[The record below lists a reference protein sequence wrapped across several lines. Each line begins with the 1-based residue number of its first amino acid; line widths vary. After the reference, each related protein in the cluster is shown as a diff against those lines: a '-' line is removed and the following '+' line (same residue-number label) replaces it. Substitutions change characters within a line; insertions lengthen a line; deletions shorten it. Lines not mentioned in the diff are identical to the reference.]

1 MMKSAGISKLDKQ
14 PTADRVRKAFEDA
27 MGSMYGFAAAKSDS
41 TDDRIRQFCN
51 LRSERHK
58 NAVLMGLD
66 DFISG
71 NDYQFIIDI
80 LGKRPPRERRL
91 IIKRVCFLA
100 FMPLLLVHIDGDLS
114 ETKDIQVQNCA

>member
-1 MMKSAGISKLDKQ
+1 MNSAGISKQEKQ

-27 MGSMYGFAAAKSDS
+27 MGSMYGFAAEKSDV

-51 LRSERHK
+51 LRSERAK

-66 DFISG
+66 DFMSG
-71 NDYQFIIDI
+71 NNYQFIVDI
-80 LGKRPPRERRL
+80 LGKRPTRERRL

-100 FMPLLLVHIDGDLS
+100 FMPLLLVHIDAHLS
-114 ETKDIQVQNCA
+114 